1 MATSDSGDS
10 DDTGDRPDDETD
22 EERAE
27 ELAREASEDNPDPV
41 TRREVLEG
49 ELEDEGLSDE
59 GSEIGEHND

>member
-1 MATSDSGDS
+1 MAS
-10 DDTGDRPDDETD
+10 DTGDRPDDETD

-27 ELAREASEDNPDPV
+27 QLAREASEDNPDPV

>member
-1 MATSDSGDS
+1 MATS
-10 DDTGDRPDDETD
+10 DTGDRPDEETDGETD

-27 ELAREASEDNPDPV
+27 RLAREASEDNPDPV